1 MHTSFCNTLEQ
12 LLRTLRR
19 AQQRAPKPAMAAPTV
34 DEIRD
39 EVLRALD
46 LRPRYAFNT
55 KKRSKKWHKLDREF
69 EGETPLHMR
78 ARCGFK
84 CGESTT
90 AELYRTLGEGAR
102 CGQCFKKDDAED
114 K

>member
-1 MHTSFCNTLEQ
+1 MHNSFCSTLDQ
-12 LLRTLRR
+12 RLRTLRS
-19 AQQRAPKPAMAAPTV
+19 AQQRAPPPAIAPPTV
-34 DEIRD
+34 DDIRD

-55 KKRSKKWHKLDREF
+55 KKTSKKWHKLDREF
-69 EGETPLHMR
+69 EGETPRHIR

-90 AELYRTLGEGAR
+90 TELYRTLGEGAR
-102 CGQCFKKDDAED
+102 CDKCFRKDDAED